1 MSLDRD
7 LQRQILEE
15 LAQKYPEPV
24 DFYLHEHFEEKMFQA
39 NLFYLQEHGL
49 INGKLRGEVLEDH
62 GRRIGWATIT
72 KDGLDFLADDGGL
85 SAIVHPGTVRFD
97 AHNVRALFED
107 KIIASPLSEEEKERL
122 LKKFKNV
129 SGETLQSIVL
139 KLIDKGL
146 ERPDLWQTLMRLVGL

>member
-72 KDGLDFLADDGGL
+72 KEGLDFIADDGGL
-85 SAIVHPGTVRFD
+85 SAILKTVTVRFD
-97 AHNVRALFED
+97 ADNVRSILED
-107 KIIASPLSEEEKERL
+107 KIIASSLPHTKLRFKE
-122 LKKFKNV
+122 
-129 SGETLQSIVL
+129 
-139 KLIDKGL
+139 
-146 ERPDLWQTLMRLVGL
+146 

>member
-1 MSLDRD
+1 MSLDRA

-72 KDGLDFLADDGGL
+72 KDGLDFIADDGGL

-97 AHNVRALFED
+97 ANTVRALFED
-107 KIIASPLSEEEKERL
+107 KIIASHLLSEEEKETL
-122 LKKFKNV
+122 LKKFKSV

-139 KLIDKGL
+139 KLSDKGL
-146 ERPDLWQTLMRLVGL
+146 ERPDLWQTLMLVGL